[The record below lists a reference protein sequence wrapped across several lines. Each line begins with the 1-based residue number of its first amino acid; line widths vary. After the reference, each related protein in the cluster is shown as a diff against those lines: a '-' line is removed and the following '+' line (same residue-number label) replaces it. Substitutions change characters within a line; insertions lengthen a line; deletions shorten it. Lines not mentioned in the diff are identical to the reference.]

1 VRTHFSNLLAYLIK
15 EKARP
20 DTTVSVAGA
29 TPASAPDDPATLRP
43 LPDEPL
49 IKIRPHKSWAILFD
63 LKEVWAHRELF
74 YFLVWRDL
82 KVRYKQTLLGASWV
96 VLQPLL
102 MTLVFTIFLGQLVRV
117 PSADAPYPLFL
128 YAGLLPWT
136 FFANAVAASSH
147 SLIANAHMVT
157 KVYFPRLIIPA
168 ATVAVRLADFLIAS
182 VLLIVLMIYYGVP
195 LTRGLLLLPLLVA
208 QLTLLALALGLS
220 FSALNVRYRD
230 IGTMLPVLL
239 QLWMFVSP
247 IIYPSSL
254 VPQRWKAVYELNPLA
269 GIIENLRAALLGLEF
284 NRSALVASTL
294 ITLAL
299 FVYAAYIFNRLEDA
313 FADLV

>member
-1 VRTHFSNLLAYLIK
+1 
-15 EKARP
+15 
-20 DTTVSVAGA
+20 
-29 TPASAPDDPATLRP
+29 
-43 LPDEPL
+43 
-49 IKIRPHKSWAILFD
+49 
-63 LKEVWAHRELF
+63 
-74 YFLVWRDL
+74 
-82 KVRYKQTLLGASWV
+82 
-96 VLQPLL
+96 

-117 PSADAPYPLFL
+117 PSEGAPYPLFL

-136 FFANAVAASSH
+136 FFSNAVASSSH
-147 SLIANAHMVT
+147 SLIANAHMIT

-182 VLLIVLMIYYGVP
+182 VILIILMAYYGVP
-195 LTRGLLLLPLLVA
+195 LTRGLLILPLLVA
-208 QLTLLALALGLS
+208 QLTLLALALGLL

-254 VPQRWKAVYELNPLA
+254 VPPRWKAVYELNPLA
-269 GIIENLRAALLGLEF
+269 GIIESLRAALLGLDF

-294 ITLAL
+294 VTLAL
-299 FVYAAYIFNRLEDA
+299 FVYAGYIFNRLEDA

>member
-1 VRTHFSNLLAYLIK
+1 VR
-15 EKARP
+15 
-20 DTTVSVAGA
+20 
-29 TPASAPDDPATLRP
+29 
-43 LPDEPL
+43 
-49 IKIRPHKSWAILFD
+49 IRSSRSWTQTIDF
-63 LKEVWAHRELF
+63 KEVWAHRELL

-96 VLQPLL
+96 ILQPLL
-102 MTLVFTIFLGQLVRV
+102 MTLVFTVFLGKIVRV
-117 PSADAPYPLFL
+117 SSEGVPYPLFL

-136 FFANAVAASSH
+136 FFSNAVASSSH
-147 SLIANAHMVT
+147 SIIANTHMIT

-182 VLLIVLMIYYGVP
+182 VILIVLMGYYGVP
-195 LTRGLLLLPLLVA
+195 PGRSVLLLPLLVA
-208 QLTLLALALGLS
+208 QLTLLVLALGLC

-254 VPQRWKAVYELNPLA
+254 VPEGWKRVYELNPLV
-269 GIIENLRAALLGLEF
+269 GVVENFRASLLGLDL
-284 NRSALVASTL
+284 NWSALVTSTL
-294 ITLAL
+294 VTLVL
-299 FVYAAYIFNRLEDA
+299 LAYSAYTFNRMEDD
-313 FADLV
+313 FADVV